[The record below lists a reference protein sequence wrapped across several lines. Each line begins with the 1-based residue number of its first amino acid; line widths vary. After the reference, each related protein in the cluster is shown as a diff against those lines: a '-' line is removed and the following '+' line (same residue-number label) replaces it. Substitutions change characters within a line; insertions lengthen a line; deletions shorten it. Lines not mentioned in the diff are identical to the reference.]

1 MNQPADLVRFLLDHY
16 ELIKRRV
23 SFRVGSRELA
33 EEVMQ
38 DTYLRL
44 QARGTAAPV
53 RDPSGFLLR
62 TALNLA
68 IDRIRSDRRLLTGE
82 EVEYLIDQEVAA
94 VDPAEEAL
102 GRIELEAL
110 ARALDRL
117 PALRR
122 ELFVASRVDGIPQK
136 ELARRYGIS
145 LRKVE
150 LEIHLAHET
159 LARQIERYPDPA

>member
-1 MNQPADLVRFLLDHY
+1 M
-16 ELIKRRV
+16 
-23 SFRVGSRELA
+23 
-33 EEVMQ
+33 
-38 DTYLRL
+38 
-44 QARGTAAPV
+44 
-53 RDPSGFLLR
+53 
-62 TALNLA
+62 
-68 IDRIRSDRRLLTGE
+68 
-82 EVEYLIDQEVAA
+82 EYLIDREVAA